1 MEWMLQVV
9 DEIDDAV
16 AGVRHWW
23 LASAPGFELLLV
35 GVLGLSVFIVALLLG
50 AGTMSI
56 AAAATGISAYAAFA
70 LRRRFPR
77 YNSR

>member
-23 LASAPGFELLLV
+23 VAYARAFDLLLV
-35 GVLGLSVFIVALLLG
+35 TLLG
-50 AGTMSI
+50 AGVFVVAMLLGAATMSL
-56 AAAATGISAYAAFA
+56 AAAATGISVAAAFA
-70 LRRRFPR
+70 LRRRFTR
-77 YNSR
+77 YT